1 MRLGTAL
8 SKSTTAAITT
18 VSHPVKLDMRRL
30 IEEELPFT
38 YSVYATPEALG
49 STMNML
55 FEHHLKHSENM
66 PFYGISL
73 AAGTDML
80 ETMRQYYAMLC
91 EALDHL
97 FFSPMDSHEE
107 RQELIARYFDCD
119 MMRAHGRMFVDYAMI
134 TRRAAKQAHIPGGG
148 QGGTI
153 YGRFDAAA
161 DPTTGKITGVYEFN
175 GDTPVMLFE
184 SVNLQHHLVSQI
196 DPEAQFNEWYIE
208 TVAQL
213 EQMGLE
219 GKKIAAVCST
229 EAIEDIVATET
240 ILQAFDAAGLDCYL
254 VDISDLDYDQTNPS
268 NPFII
273 NGVEEHPDILFFLLP
288 WEEMVENFSL
298 AFEQHHFWANN
309 TRFLEPS
316 WRWFISHK
324 GMLAYVS
331 DLLAQGKLEQYQ
343 NLPHLPAALSL
354 EELQAHQK
362 RLGLP
367 TDNYVVKPVI
377 GRLSNNITVVEG
389 GQVTEQSQG
398 IYGNVPMLYQHYCP
412 AGKVATGNFIVCGW
426 MTCEN
431 YCSTLAIR
439 EFDSRITDLERERFV
454 PHIIRG

>member
-1 MRLGTAL
+1 MRLGSFSPSRPL
-8 SKSTTAAITT
+8 AAI
-18 VSHPVKLDMRRL
+18 SLASYPVQLDMRRL

-49 STMNML
+49 STLNML
-55 FEHHLKHSENM
+55 FEHHLRHSENM
-66 PFYGISL
+66 PFYAISE
-73 AAGTDML
+73 AAGSGMV

-91 EALDHL
+91 EAVDHL
-97 FFSPMDSHEE
+97 FFGPLEPDEDRYE
-107 RQELIARYFDCD
+107 RIAKYFDCS
-119 MMRAHGRMFVDYAMI
+119 MMRTHGRMFVDYAMT
-134 TRRAAKQAHIPGGG
+134 TRRSAKQALIPGGG

-161 DPTTGKITGVYEFN
+161 DPATGELTGIYEFN

-196 DPEAQFNEWYIE
+196 DPERQVNDWFGE
-208 TVAQL
+208 TVEQL
-213 EQMGLE
+213 QQMGLE

-268 NPFII
+268 NPFVI
-273 NGVEEHPDILFFLLP
+273 NGVEEHPDLLFFLLP
-288 WEEMVENFSL
+288 WEEMVENFSV
-298 AFEQHHFWANN
+298 AFEQHHFWANR

-331 DLLAQGKLEQYQ
+331 DLLAQGQLAHYQ

-354 EELQAHQK
+354 PELEAHQQ

-367 TDNYVVKPVI
+367 TGSYVMKPVI
-377 GRLSNNITVVEG
+377 GRLSSNVTVVQD
-389 GQVTEQSQG
+389 GQVKEQSQG
-398 IYGNVPMLYQHYCP
+398 SYGQAAMLYQHHCP
-412 AGKVATGNFIVCGW
+412 PGKVETGNFIVCGW

-439 EFDSRITDLERERFV
+439 EFDTAITDLEGERFV
-454 PHIIRG
+454 PHILRT